1 LFFKKKIDCPLS
13 LIVTTPSSLKS
24 PLNLKMLGDAF
35 WNPTRARNF
44 VVALGGTP
52 TTWPENLAFLA
63 AKGKM
68 TVEQLRLLDPISY
81 AYLVNPIKWG
91 GYSEVGAKVKSIL
104 GADNFRNL
112 VWFYVYQDE
121 VAAARVRTSWRMS
134 PTQVYWAAHWHM
146 EGVKMGNRPDQT
158 KEGRHGY
165 VNRALGSVGS
175 DEIASKRP
183 ATAAAYNRKTRLPR
197 MY

>member
-1 LFFKKKIDCPLS
+1 MS

-44 VVALGGTP
+44 VVALGGKP
-52 TTWPENLAFLA
+52 TTWRENLTFLA

-68 TVEQLRLLDPISY
+68 SVEQLRLLDPISY

-91 GYSEVGAKVKSIL
+91 GYPEVGAKVKALL

-112 VWFYVYQDE
+112 VWFYIYQDE

-134 PTQVYWAAHWHM
+134 PTQVYWCVQNHLS
-146 EGVKMGNRPDQT
+146 GVKMGIVPHQT

-165 VNRALGSVGS
+165 VNRVLGSAKS

>member
-1 LFFKKKIDCPLS
+1 
-13 LIVTTPSSLKS
+13 
-24 PLNLKMLGDAF
+24 MLGDAF
-35 WNPTRARNF
+35 WNPTRAKNF
-44 VVALGGTP
+44 VRALGGTP

-81 AYLVNPIKWG
+81 AYLVNPIRWG
-91 GYSEVGAKVKSIL
+91 DCPDVCGYPEVGAKVKALL
-104 GADNFRNL
+104 GEDNFRNL
-112 VWFYVYQDE
+112 VWFFIYQDE
-121 VAAARVRTSWRMS
+121 VAAARVRCGWRMS
-134 PTQVYWAAHWHM
+134 PTQVYWAVHWHM
-146 EGVKMGNRPDQT
+146 EGVKMGGNHHHT
-158 KEGRHGY
+158 KEGRRGY
-165 VNRALGSVGS
+165 VERALGPAKS

>member
-121 VAAARVRTSWRMS
+121 VAAARVRTGWRMS
-134 PTQVYWAAHWHM
+134 PTKVYWRVQSHLSGM
-146 EGVKMGNRPDQT
+146 KMGTRPDET
-158 KEGRHGY
+158 KEGRLRAM
-165 VNRALGSVGS
+165 NRVLGSVKS

-183 ATAAAYNRKTRLPR
+183 ATAAAYNRETRLPR